1 MKTIGLL
8 LYVLR
13 GCLALLA
20 LTIVSAC
27 APSPMMPSSA
37 AEPRVW
43 PAPPETVRIAYA
55 YSFSRPE
62 DLGITK
68 GFFARLGE
76 WIVGA
81 EQNNLVRPMAIVVT
95 AEGMIYIADPGVQGV
110 HRFDTVRH
118 RYRLLRRAE
127 DAPLPSPVGLALG
140 PRGEVYVTDS
150 ALDAVFLIGSS
161 RDKHVTPLALKA
173 PLTQP
178 TGIACDPATGQLYVV
193 DTGNHQVKIFAPD
206 GSLQSAFGRRGI
218 GDGEF
223 NYPTLMWRDNSGKLW
238 VTDSLNFR
246 VQVFDAA
253 GRFLNKFGRLGDG
266 SGDHA
271 RPKGVA
277 TDRAGH
283 VYVVDSLHHAMQV
296 FDTKG
301 AFLLNV
307 GEQGRHAGEFWLP
320 TGIYIATDN
329 HIYVADSYNQRV
341 QVFRY
346 VGGSS

>member
-1 MKTIGLL
+1 MNTTGTESHIRWGAMLL
-8 LYVLR
+8 V
-13 GCLALLA
+13 LA
-20 LTIVSAC
+20 LTGAC
-27 APSPMMPSSA
+27 APSPVASTPSEA
-37 AEPRVW
+37 PQVW
-43 PAPPETVRIAYA
+43 PAPPETARIAYA

-62 DLGITK
+62 DLGITE

-76 WIVGA
+76 WFAGR
-81 EQNNLVRPMAIVVT
+81 EEKHLVRPMAIVAT
-95 AEGMIYIADPGVQGV
+95 AEGVIYIADPGVRGV
-110 HRFDTVRH
+110 HRFDTIRH
-118 RYRLLRRAE
+118 HYKLLRRAE

-150 ALDAVFLIGSS
+150 ALNGVYVIISV
-161 RDKHVTPLALKA
+161 RDKHVVPFPLKA
-173 PLTQP
+173 PLAQP
-178 TGIACDPATGQLYVV
+178 TGVACNPATGQLYIV
-193 DTGNHQVKIFAPD
+193 DTGNQQVKIFAPD
-206 GSLQSAFGRRGI
+206 GTLQTAFGRRGT

-223 NYPTLMWRDNSGKLW
+223 NYPTLMWRDDSGKLW

-246 VQVFDAA
+246 VQMFDAA

-283 VYVVDSLHHAMQV
+283 VYVVDSLHHAMQM
-296 FDTKG
+296 FDAGG

-307 GEQGRHAGEFWLP
+307 GEQGRHPGEFWLP
-320 TGIYIATDN
+320 TGIYIAKDN

>member
-1 MKTIGLL
+1 MKTSDNEFSIKWGALF
-8 LYVLR
+8 
-13 GCLALLA
+13 LALA
-20 LTIVSAC
+20 LTAAC
-27 APSPMMPSSA
+27 TPSPVAPPDES
-37 AEPRVW
+37 PRVW
-43 PAPPETVRIAYA
+43 PAPPETARIAYA

-62 DLGITK
+62 DLGIAK

-76 WIVGA
+76 WIAGA
-81 EQNNLVRPMAIVVT
+81 EENHLVRPMAVAVT
-95 AEGMIYIADPGVQGV
+95 AEGTIYVADPGVQGV
-110 HRFDTVRH
+110 HRFDTVRQ
-118 RYRLLRRAE
+118 RYRLLRRAD
-127 DAPLPSPVGLALG
+127 DAPLPSPVGLTSG

-150 ALDAVFLIGSS
+150 ALGGVFVITST
-161 RDKHVTPLALKA
+161 RDKHVVPFPLKA
-173 PLTQP
+173 PLAQP
-178 TGIACDPATGQLYVV
+178 TGIACDPVSGWLYVA
-193 DTGNHQVKIFAPD
+193 DTGDHQVKIFAGD
-206 GSLQSAFGRRGI
+206 GSLQSSFGRRGT

-223 NYPTLMWRDNSGKLW
+223 NYPTLMWRDERGRLW

-246 VQVFDAA
+246 VQVFDPT

-296 FDTKG
+296 FDHAG

-307 GEQGRHAGEFWLP
+307 GEQGRHPGEFWLP
-320 TGIYIATDN
+320 TGIYIAGDN
-329 HIYVADSYNQRV
+329 HIYVADSYNRRV

-346 VGGSS
+346 VGGPS